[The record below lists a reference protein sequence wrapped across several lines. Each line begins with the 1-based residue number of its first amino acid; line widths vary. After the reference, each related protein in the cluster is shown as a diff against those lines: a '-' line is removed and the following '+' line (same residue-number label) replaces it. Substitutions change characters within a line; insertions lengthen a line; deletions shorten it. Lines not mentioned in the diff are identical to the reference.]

1 MNVIDAN
8 LLFWLIEPVCNA
20 FETAIVIGSIFCQHG
35 CLAPPTPLH
44 SHGKAAP
51 MTSTDA
57 PTHGLRGVFARGR
70 RRSRLLFAAGL
81 VVLTG
86 TVVVGV
92 AVSGAGAAPAE
103 VGAIDGAPVTRDE
116 LRFHMERVRPTVE
129 NEVLVAT
136 GAPVTDWNV
145 PLGETTAIDRLRA
158 AALDELATDRV
169 VLDLG
174 HERGLV
180 PFSDFAGF
188 EQALADTN
196 TARAAQLDE
205 GEVVYGLTS
214 FRAQEYYGRT
224 IADVRTKLVSA
235 LSSGTDRLIDVSD
248 AEVRDAFDARAEDWT
263 LNASTYQLTRIAV
276 PLDSDT
282 AEQFA
287 ARVAAEGVESVAG
300 TRPGAS
306 VSTSTLDGATGL
318 LDGGSRTPD
327 PRLVAEIATLPA
339 GASTSPVVER
349 GEHVVYRVDA
359 VTVDREAAFA
369 AYADRI
375 RDQLEDTAFDALIAE
390 RVAAQVRQM
399 NSNALHQLT
408 MEDSH

>member
-1 MNVIDAN
+1 
-8 LLFWLIEPVCNA
+8 
-20 FETAIVIGSIFCQHG
+20 
-35 CLAPPTPLH
+35 
-44 SHGKAAP
+44 

-57 PTHGLRGVFARGR
+57 PAHGLRGAISRGR
-70 RRSRLLFAAGL
+70 HRSRLLLAAGAL
-81 VVLTG
+81 VLTG

-103 VGAIDGAPVTRDE
+103 LGTIDGASVTRDE
-116 LRFHMERVRPTVE
+116 LLFHMERVRPAIE
-129 NEVLVAT
+129 NEVLVET
-136 GAPVTDWNV
+136 GSGSVDWEA
-145 PLGETTAIDRLRA
+145 PLGDATAIDRLRT
-158 AALDELATDRV
+158 AALEELAADRV

-174 HERGLV
+174 HDRGLV

-214 FRAQEYYGRT
+214 FRAQEFYGRT
-224 IADVRTKLVSA
+224 IADLRTKLVSA
-235 LSSGTDRLIDVSD
+235 LRSGSDPVIDVSD
-248 AEVRDAFDARAEDWT
+248 EEVRGAFDAHAGDWT

-276 PLDSDT
+276 PLASTT

-287 ARVAAEGVESVAG
+287 ARLAAEGVDAVS
-300 TRPGAS
+300 GADPDTT
-306 VSTSTLDGATGL
+306 VSASTLDGATGL

-327 PRLVAEIATLPA
+327 PRLVAEVATLPA
-339 GASTSPVVER
+339 GALSSPVVEL

-359 VTVDREAAFA
+359 VTVDHDAAFT

-375 RDQLEDTAFDALIAE
+375 RAQLENTALDALIAE

-408 MEDSH
+408 MEDTH